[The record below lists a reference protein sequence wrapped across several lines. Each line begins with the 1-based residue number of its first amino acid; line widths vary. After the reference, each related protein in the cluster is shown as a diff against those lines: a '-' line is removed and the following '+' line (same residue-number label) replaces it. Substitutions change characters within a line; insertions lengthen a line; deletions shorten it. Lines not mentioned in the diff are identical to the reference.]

1 MLFIFIAKSGD
12 ERNKWVTY
20 LQALTGKLSQTDKQA
35 TNIDLR
41 QPAAAVQPSQSS
53 TSSLT
58 SLATTNSSSAS
69 SSTANLIAPQTPAGI
84 KTSLSASALSTP
96 SSLQIA
102 PITESGLD
110 LSRSIEEKTRE
121 LTGADAAAYV
131 ESQFIDFIFYFVCVF
146 VNKII
151 EFCILFCLRSTQ
163 REYTKY
169 YRFVASSAEV
179 VKSANSNRSRW
190 WCKLY

>member
-41 QPAAAVQPSQSS
+41 QPAAAAVQPSQSS

-102 PITESGLD
+102 PISESGLD
-110 LSRSIEEKTRE
+110 LARSIEEKTRE

-131 ESQFIDFIFYFVCVF
+131 ESQFIDFYNKIFCVF
-146 VNKII
+146 VNNKI
-151 EFCILFCLRSTQ
+151 
-163 REYTKY
+163 
-169 YRFVASSAEV
+169 
-179 VKSANSNRSRW
+179 
-190 WCKLY
+190 